1 MGKRKKGGGDEA
13 RGGSFTALFLSL
25 MILMLAFFIVL
36 TAKSSFEK
44 DRIEKALQSLGTGF
58 GLFGMGI
65 GNEPISKETLDT
77 RPSLEFVN
85 QIKDTLDRS
94 IISAN
99 KDNDV
104 QLFEDERRLVISI
117 KEGALFEAGSG
128 AIHPR
133 LFLLLDNMGELAQ
146 SLGIPLNVEGH
157 TDTVPG
163 SDLDNW
169 RLSALR
175 AAQVRNYLVQAVG
188 MNPTQ
193 VSAEGYG
200 QFHPVTDN
208 DTEGHRMR
216 NRRVELV
223 FYKKDI
229 KALETL

>member
-1 MGKRKKGGGDEA
+1 MGRRKKGDGGS
-13 RGGSFTALFLSL
+13 GGGNSFTALFLSL
-25 MILMLAFFIVL
+25 MILLLALFIVL

-44 DRIEKALQSLGTGF
+44 ERIEKALQSLGTGF
-58 GLFGMGI
+58 GLFGLGV
-65 GNEPISKETLDT
+65 GSEPVSKDSLGT
-77 RPSLEFVN
+77 RPALELVN

-99 KDNDV
+99 KENDV

-146 SLGIPLNVEGH
+146 SIGIPLNVEGH
-157 TDTVPG
+157 TDAIPG
-163 SDLDNW
+163 SDVGNW

-175 AAQVRNYLVQAVG
+175 AAQVRNYLVNAVG
-188 MNPTQ
+188 MNPTM

-200 QFHPVTDN
+200 QYHPIAEN
-208 DTEGHRMR
+208 DTEENRMR

-229 KALETL
+229 QSLESL

>member
-1 MGKRKKGGGDEA
+1 MGRSKKGGGEEPKNN
-13 RGGSFTALFLSL
+13 SFVALFLSL

-36 TAKSSFEK
+36 TALSTFEK
-44 DRIEKALQSLGTGF
+44 TKVRKAIQSLGTGF

-65 GNEPISKETLDT
+65 GAEPISAENIDS

-85 QIKDTLDRS
+85 QIRDTLDRS
-94 IISAN
+94 IVSSN
-99 KDNDV
+99 NDNNI

-117 KEGALFEAGSG
+117 KDGALFEAGSG

-157 TDTVPG
+157 TDDAPG
-163 SDLDNW
+163 GEIDNW

-175 AAQVRNYLVQAVG
+175 AAQVRNYLVNAVG
-188 MNPTQ
+188 MNPMQ
-193 VSAEGYG
+193 VSAEGFG
-200 QFHPVTDN
+200 QYHPMVESDN
-208 DTEGHRMR
+208 EADRDR

-229 KALETL
+229 LSLESL